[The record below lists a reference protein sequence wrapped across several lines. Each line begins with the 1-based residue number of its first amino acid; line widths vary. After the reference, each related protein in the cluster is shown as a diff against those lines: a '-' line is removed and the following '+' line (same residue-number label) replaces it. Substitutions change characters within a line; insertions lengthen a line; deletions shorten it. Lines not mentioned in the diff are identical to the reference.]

1 MIKII
6 KSNFKEIFFFGLV
19 GLMATATHYIFA
31 LVSYEQLKFNIY
43 LSNLLGYLCAVA
55 ISFLGHSL
63 LTFNTGLKLK
73 LLLPFLLVSAS
84 TFCLS
89 EVALWVCEETFNLNH
104 KISIGI
110 VVISVPAVS
119 YFMNKL
125 WVYKK

>member
-1 MIKII
+1 MIKLI

-19 GLMATATHYIFA
+19 GLVATATHYVSA

-43 LSNLLGYLCAVA
+43 LSNLLGYFCAVA